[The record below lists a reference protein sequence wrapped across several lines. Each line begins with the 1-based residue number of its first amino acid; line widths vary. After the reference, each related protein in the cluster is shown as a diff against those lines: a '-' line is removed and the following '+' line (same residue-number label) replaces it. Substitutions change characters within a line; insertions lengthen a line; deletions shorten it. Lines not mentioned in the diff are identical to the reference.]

1 MGGGG
6 EQPLDQDGTNGQN
19 WVTGKHY
26 KQIKAHKM
34 AKKKKQHGEISDVPL
49 KDIKQGPIRH
59 KQGLT
64 PLLEEFARVLFSKV
78 GHFAYP
84 TFEQWE
90 LGFMRDLHPER
101 EILVWENIARTFD
114 LHVAKHPD
122 AANNEEIVG
131 TIVSISTGQ
140 VSGNENE
147 KELRK
152 LYIEAYKKQWVPLIG
167 ELFEF
172 PPRQAPL
179 LQYRDIVD
187 ESDGLIYPNLRGKVD
202 CRRMLADADII
213 IGMASMSEEQFCIY
227 GRDHLEAEK
236 VPEGL
241 KTLIVRLDPE
251 NEKTHE
257 LEKICFV
264 VERIKGRH
272 DCQ

>member
-1 MGGGG
+1 
-6 EQPLDQDGTNGQN
+6 
-19 WVTGKHY
+19 
-26 KQIKAHKM
+26 
-34 AKKKKQHGEISDVPL
+34 
-49 KDIKQGPIRH
+49 
-59 KQGLT
+59 
-64 PLLEEFARVLFSKV
+64 
-78 GHFAYP
+78 
-84 TFEQWE
+84 
-90 LGFMRDLHPER
+90 MRDTHPWR
-101 EILVWENIARTFD
+101 EILIWENIARTFD
-114 LHVAKHPD
+114 LYVAEHPE
-122 AANNEEIVG
+122 AANSEQVVG

-140 VSGNENE
+140 VIDNETENE

-167 ELFEF
+167 EPFEF

-227 GRDHLEAEK
+227 GRDRLEGGS
-236 VPEGL
+236 VPKGL
-241 KTLIVRLDPE
+241 RTLVVRLDPE
-251 NEKTHE
+251 NLKTHE